1 MKYSNYSEND
11 RTLGRGSDGG
21 RRMKITGWM
30 RKITCMVIPAAM
42 LMGMGTTVSAAEV
55 QRNTEFTTMES
66 MHKMTGDQDPDAW
79 SGNYL
84 SEVERY
90 YWNFS
95 PDGQQEKR
103 EITTDMI
110 SAAYRNLEMFLDNG
124 YLLDYN
130 ELADY
135 AQDYLQRRGMEDAF
149 YLILQ
154 ECLKNPYLLN
164 KPEAAVTDTTYNDR
178 DYSAVFDC
186 DYYYDHNP
194 DLQQSVGF
202 NPPELLR
209 HFVEQGIMQGRQ
221 GRAGVPLEEYIKAVD
236 GQIASTLP
244 EGAGVAKYS
253 YSPANYYGKLLGHY
267 DYSEIDELQD
277 EDM

>member
-1 MKYSNYSEND
+1 M
-11 RTLGRGSDGG
+11 R
-21 RRMKITGWM
+21 IAGWM
-30 RKITCMVIPAAM
+30 RRVICMMIPAVM
-42 LMGMGTTVSAAEV
+42 LMETGITAEAAEV
-55 QRNTEFTTMES
+55 QRNTEFTTLES
-66 MHKMTGDQDPDAW
+66 MQKMTGNPDPDAW

-95 PDGQQEKR
+95 PNGQQEKR
-103 EITTDMI
+103 EITIDMV

-149 YLILQ
+149 YLILK

-164 KPEAAVTDTTYNDR
+164 RPEAVVTDTTYNGR
-178 DYSAVFDC
+178 DYSTVFDC

-194 DLQQSVGF
+194 DLQQSIGF

-221 GRAGVPLEEYIKAVD
+221 GRADFAMDDYINTVD

-244 EGAGVAKYS
+244 GGAGIAKYS

-267 DYSEIDELQD
+267 DYAEIDEID
-277 EDM
+277 ETQSF